1 MGSEKEKLT
10 RRKLR
15 SSYIITIISISL
27 VLFMLGLMGLLILN
41 AKKLSN
47 YVKENIS
54 FSVILNDDVKE
65 VDIRSIQKTLD
76 ATAFV
81 KATEFVTKE
90 EAAIK
95 LQKDLGEDFIDF
107 LGYNPLLS
115 SIDVYLYADYAN
127 PDSLAGIEKKFT
139 NFPQVKEVF
148 YQKSLVHLINENV
161 RKISFILLIFSG
173 MLLFIAIGLIN
184 NTIRLSVYSNRFIIN
199 TMQLVGSSNGFIRKP
214 FILKSML
221 HGLIGAIISIALLS
235 GIIYMAQQEMNE
247 IISFKDIDV
256 LGILF
261 LGVVALGI
269 FISII
274 STFFAINK
282 YLRLKTEDLYY

>member
-199 TMQLVGSSNGFIRKP
+199 TMQLVGASNGFIRKP

>member
-27 VLFMLGLMGLLILN
+27 VLFMFGLMGLLILN

-76 ATAFV
+76 ATAYV

-199 TMQLVGSSNGFIRKP
+199 TMQLVGASNGFIRKP

-235 GIIYMAQQEMNE
+235 GVIYMAQQEMNE
-247 IISFKDIDV
+247 IISFRDIDV

-261 LGVVALGI
+261 LGVVTLGI